1 MYYITKVLIPPL
13 ERIFNLVGADVR
25 QWFNEMPRTI
35 VPELVSPRKPA
46 RIPTSSNPNVEEV
59 HVLNGHFSSTQCLSC
74 GEPGSQCENIIIYY
88 GQGSDIVT
96 PALCEEC
103 CDASAET
110 LANLNYRIKAREER
124 LKSTHDICVSCTNV
138 APSDFIHCESLD
150 CQWFYARRKAQTGME
165 LVPLLAEMSEEL
177 EDAMRQLENAEED
190 DSAYGISDMED
201 AGLYALESPAVEY
214 VEVDD
219 DDDDMYL

>member
-1 MYYITKVLIPPL
+1 MLIPPL

-46 RIPTSSNPNVEEV
+46 RVPTSSNPNVAEV
-59 HVLNGHFSSTQCLSC
+59 PALNGHFPSTQCLSC
-74 GEPGSQCENIIIYY
+74 GEPGSQCENIVSFF
-88 GQGSDIVT
+88 QQNVDVWT
-96 PALCEEC
+96 LALCEEC

-110 LANLNYRIKAREER
+110 LANLNYRIRAREER

-138 APSDFIHCESLD
+138 ASSDFIHCESLD

-165 LVPLLAEMSEEL
+165 LVPLLEETSEEL
-177 EDAMRQLENAEED
+177 AAVMHQIQNAEED
-190 DSAYGISDMED
+190 DSVYDGSDMED
-201 AGLYALESPAVEY
+201 AGLYALESPAMY
-214 VEVDD
+214 VDVDDD
-219 DDDDMYL
+219 DDDDMYV